1 MNFQAAIFDM
11 DGLLLDTERV
21 CMGVFIEVCATLSLP
36 FHEEIYL
43 SLIGRN
49 AAGIEQILRE
59 AYRDDFDRLHRGWRT
74 GYDAVVKHQAI
85 DIKSGVIEI
94 LEWLKHHKI
103 PTAVATSTQKEI
115 ASIKLDLAGLSSYFD
130 SLTTGCE
137 VKHGKPDPEIYL
149 LAARR
154 LGVDPH
160 HCLAFEDSNNGA
172 RSAVA
177 AGMMTYQIPDLVTP
191 SDEVRALGHTVVN
204 SLSVVL
210 SVIKDE

>member
-1 MNFQAAIFDM
+1 M
-11 DGLLLDTERV
+11 
-21 CMGVFIEVCATLSLP
+21 
-36 FHEEIYL
+36 
-43 SLIGRN
+43 
-49 AAGIEQILRE
+49 
-59 AYRDDFDRLHRGWRT
+59 
-74 GYDAVVKHQAI
+74 
-85 DIKSGVIEI
+85 
-94 LEWLKHHKI
+94 
-103 PTAVATSTQKEI
+103 
-115 ASIKLDLAGLSSYFD
+115 
-130 SLTTGCE
+130 GCE

-149 LAARR
+149 LAASR

-191 SDEVRALGHTVVN
+191 SDEVRALGHTVVS